1 MHHTLNLIPLLLLAP
16 LAELSAGDTPASV
29 PQLKLS
35 RAECEV
41 NIEKEI
47 AKMAEGVTAGPYRA
61 DWESL
66 KSHNEAPDWF
76 RDAKIGIYFHWGV
89 YSVPAYGNEWYPRRM
104 HLRNSKEGRKF
115 YGKGKS
121 YYQHHVETYGEP
133 DEYPYHKFIS
143 QFKAERFDA
152 AEWADLFVKAGAKFA
167 GPVCEHHDGFSMW
180 ASKLTPWNA
189 GDTAPHRDITGE
201 LEKAIRARG
210 LKFITTFHH
219 ERTRTWYPR
228 VKGWP
233 TTTDD
238 PQLQLLYMNID
249 EPLFDK
255 IFQAKLGEVIDKY
268 QPDLI
273 WFDGQMQLIP
283 ERYHLQFLAYYFN
296 QAERWGR
303 QVMVTTKKLQ
313 YPQEVSVLDFEKG
326 RANALTPFPWLNDD
340 TISTGSW
347 CYTTNLKIKPAA
359 QVLHDFIDAV
369 SKNGQLL
376 LNISP
381 KADGTIPRD
390 QRDCLLEI
398 GKWLG
403 ANGEAIYNTRPWL
416 EYGEGPNVL
425 RKSGSFSGSV
435 KYSDKDI
442 RYTRSKDGRTLHAIA
457 LGWPHGRFS
466 PTIVQVEDA
475 TGGKVELLGHA
486 GNLNFSVD
494 GKRITIDVPAKPP
507 CDYAYAF
514 KLSGFKTSTAPE
526 VGAAR
531 DEAAKRLENKL
542 NDASKSIEKAGNTG
556 KSQ

>member
-1 MHHTLNLIPLLLLAP
+1 
-16 LAELSAGDTPASV
+16 
-29 PQLKLS
+29 
-35 RAECEV
+35 
-41 NIEKEI
+41 
-47 AKMAEGVTAGPYRA
+47 
-61 DWESL
+61 
-66 KSHNEAPDWF
+66 
-76 RDAKIGIYFHWGV
+76 
-89 YSVPAYGNEWYPRRM
+89 M
-104 HLRNSKEGRKF
+104 HLRNSREGRKF
-115 YGKGKS
+115 YGDGKS

-133 DEYPYHKFIS
+133 DKYPYHKFIP

-167 GPVCEHHDGFSMW
+167 GPVCEHHDGYSMW

-189 GDTAPHRDITGE
+189 GDTGPQRDITGE

-210 LKFITTFHH
+210 LKFVTTFHH

-228 VKGWP
+228 VEGWP

-283 ERYHLQFLAYYFN
+283 EPYHLQFLAYYFN

-303 QVMVTTKKLQ
+303 QVMVTTKKFQ

-326 RANALTPFPWLNDD
+326 RANTLTHYPWLNDD

-347 CYTTNLKIKPAA
+347 CYTTNLAIKPAA
-359 QVLHDFIDAV
+359 QVLHDFVDAV

-381 KADGTIPRD
+381 KADGTIPQD

-398 GKWLG
+398 GKWLE
-403 ANGEAIYNTRPWL
+403 ANGAAIYNTRPWL

-425 RKSGSFSGSV
+425 QKSGSFSGSV
-435 KYSDKDI
+435 KYNDKDI
-442 RYTRSKDGRTLHAIA
+442 RYTRSKDGHTLYAIA
-457 LGWPHGRFS
+457 LGWPQGRFS
-466 PTIVQVEDA
+466 PTIVQVDDA

-494 GKRITIDVPAKPP
+494 GKRITIDVPANPP

-514 KLSGFKTSTAPE
+514 KLSGFKTSIAPE
-526 VGAAR
+526 VAAAR
-531 DEAAKRLENKL
+531 DEATEKL
-542 NDASKSIEKAGNTG
+542 QTELIDAY
-556 KSQ
+556 KSQGKIGNHDN